1 MIPPPRSPHCGNCS
15 IEMSTPDAP
24 ARQHPEGALVPLVR
38 TLAGADIA
46 GIAAYVLL
54 SLCAALA
61 GSIAALILVP
71 LVQPGHVSGFIA
83 RLPRLPADPGALALW
98 FAVASCAF
106 ALARWLAARLAAR
119 LSSRYAMQL
128 RREVHASLT
137 GAPLASLAN
146 ATSAEIANVLTYNV
160 ELVNQGFTALLQL
173 LVAGAT
179 TLVSLAF
186 ALWVSPILTLAL
198 PVVVG
203 FGLVTSRLFGHEQ
216 SRVSRRYVSDMTLLF
231 WLSEDFPRRLRL
243 VRSFQRVEAE
253 RKRYAEI
260 SARLCHGYRRQQEL
274 VATGRLLLEL
284 LAAVSVAA
292 IFAIA
297 HRWHGVDSASLIAVG
312 LLLGRLL
319 PYAGAT
325 RQSFH
330 QLRVAAPGLELWR
343 RYRALAAGDA
353 SPRPVPQ
360 PLPSGGEGLHIER
373 IRWSL
378 PSGCLEA
385 RGLELR
391 PGELILVCG
400 HSGAGKSSLMD
411 VLAGLVAPQA
421 FSARLNG
428 VPIDFDSYRQRVG
441 RGAYLSQGVRPWQP
455 TVREC
460 LLWAAPAATDGELHQ
475 AMLDVG
481 LAAPAPDGQA
491 AVEIALRSS
500 AEKLSGGE
508 VQRLLLA
515 QVMLRRPTLALL
527 DESTGALDAAS
538 ELAVLAT
545 LKRRLRDTVLIVVS
559 HRAGVSELADQRLEI
574 GTDSCVTLARKT
586 RDAHR
591 LGATAG

>member
-1 MIPPPRSPHCGNCS
+1 MSP
-15 IEMSTPDAP
+15 PDAP
-24 ARQHPEGALVPLVR
+24 ASQHPEGALVPLVR

-54 SLCAALA
+54 SLSAALA
-61 GSIAALILVP
+61 GSIAALIFVP
-71 LVQPGHVSGFIA
+71 LVQPGHASGFLT
-83 RLPRLPADPGALALW
+83 RLPRLPGDPEALALW
-98 FAVASCAF
+98 FAIASSAF
-106 ALARWLAARLAAR
+106 ALSRWLAARLSAR

-137 GAPLASLAN
+137 GAPLASLAH

-160 ELVNQGFTALLQL
+160 ELVNQGFAALLQL

-186 ALWVSPILTLAL
+186 ALWVSPVLTLAL

-260 SARLCHGYRRQQEL
+260 SARLCQGYRRQQEL

-284 LAAVSVAA
+284 LAAVSVAT

-330 QLRVAAPGLELWR
+330 QLRLAAPGLELWR
-343 RYRALAAGDA
+343 RYRVLAAGDA
-353 SPRPVPQ
+353 SPQPVMTP
-360 PLPSGGEGLHIER
+360 PLAAGGQGLHIER

-385 RGLELR
+385 RDLELR
-391 PGELILVCG
+391 PGELTLVCG

-411 VLAGLVAPQA
+411 VLAGMVEPQA
-421 FSARLNG
+421 FSARLDG
-428 VPIDFDSYRQRVG
+428 RRIDFEAYRQRLA

-455 TVREC
+455 TVHEC
-460 LLWAAPAATDGELHQ
+460 LLWAAPAATDDELHQ
-475 AMLDVG
+475 ALQDVG
-481 LAAPAPDGQA
+481 LAGPPQTGGQA
-491 AVEIALRSS
+491 RIALRTS
-500 AEKLSGGE
+500 AERLSGGE

-515 QVMLRRPTLALL
+515 QVILRRPTLALL

-538 ELAVLAT
+538 ELAVLAV
-545 LKRRLRDTVLIVVS
+545 LKHRLRDTVLIVVS

-574 GTDSCVTLARKT
+574 GAGSTVTLARKT
-586 RDAHR
+586 RNTLRA
-591 LGATAG
+591 GAVSP

>member
-1 MIPPPRSPHCGNCS
+1 
-15 IEMSTPDAP
+15 MSVHAAP
-24 ARQHPEGALVPLVR
+24 ARQHPESALVPLVR
-38 TLAGADIA
+38 TLASADIA
-46 GIAAYVLL
+46 GIAAYVAL

-71 LVQPGHVSGFIA
+71 LVQPGHASGFIA
-83 RLPRLPADPGALALW
+83 RLPELPADMGALALC
-98 FAVASCAF
+98 FAAASCTF
-106 ALARWLAARLAAR
+106 ALSRWLAARLAAR

-128 RREVHASLT
+128 RREVHASLSS
-137 GAPLASLAN
+137 APLASLAN

-160 ELVNQGFTALLQL
+160 ELVNQGFAALLQL

-186 ALWVSPILTLAL
+186 ALWVSPVLTLAL

-203 FGLVTSRLFGHEQ
+203 FGLLTSRLFGHEQ

-243 VRSFQRVEAE
+243 VRSFQRVDAE
-253 RKRYAEI
+253 RRRYEEI
-260 SARLCHGYRRQQEL
+260 SARLCHGYRRQLEL

-284 LAAVSVAA
+284 LAAVSVAT

-297 HRWHGVDSASLIAVG
+297 HRWQGVDSASLIAVG

-330 QLRVAAPGLELWR
+330 QLRLAAPGLELWR
-343 RYRALAAGDA
+343 RYRALGAEQPAMA
-353 SPRPVPQ
+353 PESP
-360 PLPSGGEGLHIER
+360 PLPSLEQGLYIER

-385 RGLELR
+385 LDLELR

-400 HSGAGKSSLMD
+400 NSGAGKSSLMD
-411 VLAGLVAPQA
+411 VLAGMVEPAA
-421 FSARLNG
+421 FSARCDG
-428 VPIDFDSYRQRVG
+428 RDIDFGVYRRLVAA
-441 RGAYLSQGVRPWQP
+441 GAYLSQGVRPWQP

-460 LLWAAPAATDGELHQ
+460 LLWAAPAATDIELRQ
-475 AMLDVG
+475 ALLDVG
-481 LAAPAPDGQA
+481 LLEPPHAGADATQS
-491 AVEIALRSS
+491 ALQGS
-500 AEKLSGGE
+500 ADKLSGGE
-508 VQRLLLA
+508 LQRLLLA
-515 QVMLRRPTLALL
+515 QVLLRRPALALM

-538 ELAVLAT
+538 ELAVLAA
-545 LKRRLRDTVLIVVS
+545 LKRRLRDTILIVVS
-559 HRAGVSELADQRLEI
+559 HRAGVAGIADRCLEI
-574 GTDSCVTLARKT
+574 GAGSTVALARNT
-586 RDAHR
+586 RSTPR
-591 LGATAG
+591 IGATII